1 MANGSPDPDA
11 VRPPDADVERLRHL
25 AYVVLPPAL
34 GRPRR
39 ARIADDL
46 ARRNLADGASYA
58 TARDRLIGEVL
69 HVSPRPGGL
78 SALRPRGS
86 RNGGDSP
93 AEAALA
99 AMTPATRAAYVL
111 TRLEN
116 VPTPRAEALLRQAG
130 VADPRTAAAMAARA
144 DLSPTDVRA
153 LVVPAPTGSRR
164 PRIIAAA
171 AAVLVVG
178 VAAPVIAVASG
189 GGEDTPAP
197 VSNETP
203 NQPTQSA
210 PSTTSTKDAIAKA
223 VQLDRDLRRIL
234 VRLDEEL
241 ARTDQNKAEIE
252 RLRTLRAAVIAEQ
265 KRLGGST
272 P

>member
-1 MANGSPDPDA
+1 MANGSLDPDA
-11 VRPPDADVERLRHL
+11 VTPPDADLERLRHV

-39 ARIADDL
+39 ARIADEL

-58 TARDRLIGEVL
+58 TARDRLVGEVL
-69 HVSPRPGGL
+69 HVSPRPSGL
-78 SALRPRGS
+78 SALGGS
-86 RNGGDSP
+86 ESP

-111 TRLEN
+111 TRLEH
-116 VPTPRAEALLRQAG
+116 VPTARTEALLRQAG
-130 VADPRTAAAMAARA
+130 VADPRTAAAMAERA
-144 DLSPTDVRA
+144 DLSPADVRA

-164 PRIIAAA
+164 PKIIAAA

-178 VAAPVIAVASG
+178 VAAPVIAVTSG
-189 GGEDTPAP
+189 GDDSPAP
-197 VSNETP
+197 VSNETTTEP
-203 NQPTQSA
+203 TGPTQPAA
-210 PSTTSTKDAIAKA
+210 PTQTTAEAIAKA

-241 ARTDQNKAEIE
+241 ARPDQNKAEIQ

-265 KRLGGST
+265 KRLGGSK
-272 P
+272 

>member
-11 VRPPDADVERLRHL
+11 ASPPDADLERLRHL
-25 AYVVLPPAL
+25 AYVVLPSAL

-39 ARIADDL
+39 ARIADEL

-78 SALRPRGS
+78 SALGS
-86 RNGGDSP
+86 RASRSGGDSP

-99 AMTPATRAAYVL
+99 AMTPASRAAYVL

-116 VPTPRAEALLRQAG
+116 LPTTRAEALLRQAG

-144 DLSPTDVRA
+144 DLTPADVRA
-153 LVVPAPTGSRR
+153 LVVPVPTASRR

-178 VAAPVIAVASG
+178 VAAPVIAVTSG
-189 GGEDTPAP
+189 GGADTPAP
-197 VSNETP
+197 VSNETQP
-203 NQPTQSA
+203 NQPAQPEQPTA
-210 PSTTSTKDAIAKA
+210 DAIAKA

-241 ARTDQNKAEIE
+241 ARADQNKAEIE